1 MYFVFIL
8 HVIVLY
14 LLELLGYHNIMLVQC
29 SGGDSINWG
38 GGGGGGEFG
47 QFSKFQR
54 GGGVEEF
61 SGPRKMKINGGWPI
75 LGSRGDGLCR
85 TFSRGVQTPEDTM
98 VLLTDMIIVTATK

>member
-1 MYFVFIL
+1 MQWRGFHKL
-8 HVIVLY
+8 
-14 LLELLGYHNIMLVQC
+14 
-29 SGGDSINWG
+29 G
-38 GGGGGGEFG
+38 GGGGGGGGGVSSGNFRN
-47 QFSKFQR
+47 FK

-61 SGPRKMKINGGWPI
+61 SGPRKMKINGGWQI